1 MNFRPGIRA
10 SVIILFLCLYLTSL
24 IVINA
29 FFVNKQNITKDAFK
43 DLKFDL
49 EFSTLNFK
57 TQTDTTKAME
67 LLTNF
72 NETVAKT
79 EMVQN
84 EAQVYSAVVLFILMI
99 FSIFIFIFIFYKITK
114 PLKELQLATAKI
126 KEGDFSVHLPENGI
140 KEIKELKQ
148 SFNSMSMEL
157 DNIQS
162 KLLNAE
168 KETIWKE
175 FSRILAHEIKNP
187 LTPIQ
192 LSIQR
197 LEEKYETRKFKE
209 IFPESVQIINQ
220 EINNLHNLAKSFSNF
235 AKKTEPEFSVFN
247 PFSSIEEIIKPY
259 LHKYKI
265 ILSGSRECK
274 IKFDPIHFYQII
286 TNILQNAIDV
296 SPPDEIIKIEIEQK
310 AENNLITITD
320 NGIGIAEEN
329 LKKIFEP
336 YFSKKK
342 KGIGLGL
349 ALVMKLIDLNLAE
362 IVVKSELKKGTTFEI
377 NCRSFES

>member
-1 MNFRPGIRA
+1 MNFRPGIRS

-24 IVINA
+24 IVINT

-43 DLKFDL
+43 DLKFDQ
-49 EFSTLNFK
+49 EFSTLNFQ
-57 TQTDTTKAME
+57 TQADTIKAMK
-67 LLTNF
+67 LLTGF
-72 NETVAKT
+72 NETVART

-114 PLKELQLATAKI
+114 PLKELQQATAKI

-162 KLLNAE
+162 KLLKAE
-168 KETIWKE
+168 KEMIWKE

-220 EINNLHNLAKSFSNF
+220 EINNLHNLARSFSNF

-259 LHKYKI
+259 LHKYRI
-265 ILSGSRECK
+265 ILSGDKDCK
-274 IKFDPIHFYQII
+274 IKFDPVHFYQII

-296 SPPDEIIKIEIEQK
+296 SIPDEIIKIEIEQK
-310 AENNLITITD
+310 AGTILIKIKD
-320 NGIGIAEEN
+320 NGIGIAEED

-349 ALVMKLIDLNLAE
+349 ALVMKLVDLNLAE
-362 IVVKSELKKGTTFEI
+362 INVKSEFVSK
-377 NCRSFES
+377 S

>member
-24 IVINA
+24 IVINT

-43 DLKFDL
+43 NLKFDRK
-49 EFSTLNFK
+49 FSTLSFK
-57 TQTDTTKAME
+57 TQTDTVKAMK
-67 LLTNF
+67 LLTDF
-72 NETVAKT
+72 NETVART

-99 FSIFIFIFIFYKITK
+99 LSIFIFIFIFYKITK
-114 PLKELQLATAKI
+114 PLKELQQATAKI

-157 DNIQS
+157 DNVQS

-168 KETIWKE
+168 KEMIWKE

-220 EINNLHNLAKSFSNF
+220 EVNNLHNLAKSFSNF
-235 AKKTEPEFSVFN
+235 AKKTEPEFSVFD
-247 PFSSIEEIIKPY
+247 PFFSIEEIVKPY

-265 ILSGSRECK
+265 ELSGKKDHK

-296 SPPDEIIKIEIEQK
+296 SPPAEIIKIEIDRK
-310 AENNLITITD
+310 DKNIFINIID
-320 NGIGIAEEN
+320 SGIGIAEEN

-349 ALVMKLIDLNLAE
+349 ALVKKLIDSNLAE
-362 IVVKSELKKGTTFEI
+362 IDVESKLKKGTKFIIKCKSEKP
-377 NCRSFES
+377 